1 MRKEKKEEK
10 KKETKKVKKRS
21 FILSDFIGPII
32 AIENIFIILFYFYWY
47 FVSKNKVGFISY
59 FLAYIMV
66 MISIFLIIL
75 SVDAFIRLILNK
87 EKVTKN
93 LKQEKI
99 TTSVVGMIL
108 GLILLLFTYI
118 VAGSI
123 NYYNNPVKACDNNND
138 VINDIKRGDN

>member
-1 MRKEKKEEK
+1 
-10 KKETKKVKKRS
+10 
-21 FILSDFIGPII
+21 
-32 AIENIFIILFYFYWY
+32 
-47 FVSKNKVGFISY
+47 
-59 FLAYIMV
+59 MV
-66 MISIFLIIL
+66 TISIFLIIL
-75 SVDAFIRLILNK
+75 SIVAFIRLVLNK

-118 VAGSI
+118 IAGSI

-138 VINDIKRGDN
+138 VINDIKRGGN

>member
-1 MRKEKKEEK
+1 
-10 KKETKKVKKRS
+10 
-21 FILSDFIGPII
+21 
-32 AIENIFIILFYFYWY
+32 
-47 FVSKNKVGFISY
+47 
-59 FLAYIMV
+59 MV
-66 MISIFLIIL
+66 IISIFLIIL
-75 SVDAFIRLILNK
+75 SIVAFIRLVLNK

-138 VINDIKRGDN
+138 VINDIKRGGN

>member
-10 KKETKKVKKRS
+10 KTETKKVKKRS

-75 SVDAFIRLILNK
+75 SVVAFIRLILNK

-108 GLILLLFTYI
+108 GLLLFTNV

-138 VINDIKRGDN
+138 VINDIKRGGN

>member
-10 KKETKKVKKRS
+10 KTETKKVKKRS

-75 SVDAFIRLILNK
+75 SVVAFIRLILNK

-99 TTSVVGMIL
+99 TTSEIGRASCRERV
-108 GLILLLFTYI
+108 
-118 VAGSI
+118 
-123 NYYNNPVKACDNNND
+123 
-138 VINDIKRGDN
+138 

>member
-1 MRKEKKEEK
+1 MTKLGKGIKRDYRVECIDKNTFKATALLYYTDALHNTEYSFNE
-10 KKETKKVKKRS
+10 KET
-21 FILSDFIGPII
+21 ITI
-32 AIENIFIILFYFYWY
+32 
-47 FVSKNKVGFISY
+47 
-59 FLAYIMV
+59 
-66 MISIFLIIL
+66 
-75 SVDAFIRLILNK
+75 NK

-108 GLILLLFTYI
+108 GLIILLFTYI

-138 VINDIKRGDN
+138 VINDIKRGGN

>member
-1 MRKEKKEEK
+1 
-10 KKETKKVKKRS
+10 
-21 FILSDFIGPII
+21 
-32 AIENIFIILFYFYWY
+32 
-47 FVSKNKVGFISY
+47 
-59 FLAYIMV
+59 MV
-66 MISIFLIIL
+66 IISIFLIIL
-75 SVDAFIRLILNK
+75 SIVAFIRLVLNK

-108 GLILLLFTYI
+108 GLIILLFTYI

-138 VINDIKRGDN
+138 VINDIKRGGN

>member
-10 KKETKKVKKRS
+10 ETEPKKVKKRS
-21 FILSDFIGPII
+21 FILSDFIGPIV

-47 FVSKNKVGFISY
+47 FISKNKVGFISY

-66 MISIFLIIL
+66 IISIFLIIL
-75 SVDAFIRLILNK
+75 SIVAFIRLVLNK

-99 TTSVVGMIL
+99 TKLQQKI
-108 GLILLLFTYI
+108 
-118 VAGSI
+118 
-123 NYYNNPVKACDNNND
+123 NNNES
-138 VINDIKRGDN
+138 N

>member
-1 MRKEKKEEK
+1 
-10 KKETKKVKKRS
+10 
-21 FILSDFIGPII
+21 
-32 AIENIFIILFYFYWY
+32 
-47 FVSKNKVGFISY
+47 
-59 FLAYIMV
+59 MV
-66 MISIFLIIL
+66 IISIFLIIL
-75 SVDAFIRLILNK
+75 SIVAFIRLVLNK

-118 VAGSI
+118 IAGSI

-138 VINDIKRGDN
+138 VINDIKRGGN

>member
-1 MRKEKKEEK
+1 
-10 KKETKKVKKRS
+10 
-21 FILSDFIGPII
+21 
-32 AIENIFIILFYFYWY
+32 
-47 FVSKNKVGFISY
+47 
-59 FLAYIMV
+59 MV

-75 SVDAFIRLILNK
+75 SVVAFIRLILNK

-108 GLILLLFTYI
+108 GLILLLFTNV

-138 VINDIKRGDN
+138 VINDIKRGGN